1 MPSTAT
7 HHSLNLQPEFSQK
20 SLQIKN
26 ALILKNNFNLKTEGT
41 SSEISLN
48 QRFKNQVLG
57 RKSRNHPYNP
67 YPLITTDNTT
77 YSPLIRGIKSSHE
90 SGAYMNSYI
99 QHRDFDN
106 NSSLSSFTNSRNL
119 IASIEFKMFKKAS
132 EEREQK
138 DTSEKGTIV
147 TLLKNT
153 QKQLKCLS
161 YKLSTVI
168 SDGNY
173 HNLLEEGQLTRIEV
187 IEETLIYCKV
197 GLKFKYSP
205 MIIK

>member
-1 MPSTAT
+1 
-7 HHSLNLQPEFSQK
+7 
-20 SLQIKN
+20 
-26 ALILKNNFNLKTEGT
+26 
-41 SSEISLN
+41 
-48 QRFKNQVLG
+48 
-57 RKSRNHPYNP
+57 
-67 YPLITTDNTT
+67 
-77 YSPLIRGIKSSHE
+77 
-90 SGAYMNSYI
+90 MNSYI

-147 TLLKNT
+147 ALLKNT

-205 MIIK
+205 MIIT